1 MDIAEQERQ
10 LRNNIGSRNFKKTKS
25 EVNFLTARSRER
37 EGKTVDEMLYEDAKR
52 RWEKQQMQK
61 KVHQKLKEDQ
71 VQ

>member
-61 KVHQKLKEDQ
+61 KVH
-71 VQ
+71 